1 MTWLVWLIFGVV
13 LLGIELA
20 TTELVVIWFALSA
33 LVLTIV
39 TAIIDVHIAW
49 QITIFVLLS
58 AVLLLCTRRAVRRLL
73 RKHKISDTNLDL
85 VLLHNGRVVTGI
97 DNDLETG
104 EVKING
110 LVWTARSVDGA
121 VIEEGALV
129 TVQEIQGNKLL
140 VIRAEKVQG
149 EERK

>member
-58 AVLLLCTRRAVRRLL
+58 AVLLLCTRRVVRRLL

-85 VLLHNGRVVTGI
+85 VLLHNGLVVTRI

-121 VIEEGALV
+121 VIEEGTLV

>member
-85 VLLHNGRVVTGI
+85 VLLHNGRVVTRI
-97 DNDLETG
+97 DNDLEMG

>member
-85 VLLHNGRVVTGI
+85 VLLHNGRVVTRI

>member
-1 MTWLVWLIFGVV
+1 MTWLIWLIFGVA

-20 TTELVVIWFALSA
+20 TTELVVIWFALSS

-39 TAIIDVHIAW
+39 TAIVDLHIAW

-58 AVLLLCTRRAVRRLL
+58 AALLLCTRKAVRRLL

-85 VLLHNGRVVTGI
+85 VLSHNGRVVTKI
-97 DNDLETG
+97 DNDLEMG

-110 LVWTARSVDGA
+110 LIWTARSVDGT
-121 VIEEGALV
+121 VIEEGTLV
-129 TVQEIQGNKLL
+129 AIQEIKGNKLL
-140 VIRAEKVQG
+140 VIRAEKMQG
-149 EERK
+149 EESQ

>member
-85 VLLHNGRVVTGI
+85 VLLHNGRVVTRI

-110 LVWTARSVDGA
+110 LVWTARSVVGA

>member
-85 VLLHNGRVVTGI
+85 VLLHNGLVVTRI

-121 VIEEGALV
+121 VIEEGTLV